1 MIIPQAVPGE
11 VVDVESPRPA
21 VAQLPTVTLV
31 RLDDLEISRSVIR
44 EGEEQESPPAEGEV
58 VVLCLQGRV
67 TLKVKD
73 AVKELT
79 AGQMLYLSAGESY
92 STRGAAVSSLLL
104 TIRRHHPL
112 VPAAAVDAV
121 EEASQESFPASDSP
135 SWTPTTS
142 IGAPAREEAG
152 P

>member
-31 RLDDLEISRSVIR
+31 RLDDLEISRSAIR
-44 EGEEQESPPAEGEV
+44 EGEEQPSPQAEGEV
-58 VVLCLQGRV
+58 VVLCLHGHV
-67 TLKVKD
+67 TLKVND
-73 AVKELT
+73 VVKELT
-79 AGQMLYLSAGESY
+79 AGQMLYLPAGKAY
-92 STRGAAVSSLLL
+92 SMRGVAVSSLLL
-104 TIRRHHPL
+104 IVRRHRPL
-112 VPAAAVDAV
+112 VPAAAADAV

-135 SWTPTTS
+135 AWTPITS
-142 IGAPAREEAG
+142 IGAPAREEAE